1 MLSPQTKQ
9 TYQPLVAIVG
19 RPNVGK
25 STLFNRLVGG
35 REAVTASIPGTTRD
49 RLSGTVQVD
58 ERSFTLVD
66 TGGLSPP
73 PQELLKDKIRM
84 QVEMAIESADLL
96 IFLLDGDTGL
106 NPVDKEIALWLRKQ
120 KRPLITVV
128 NKIDNIKRELS
139 SAEFYHLGLGEP
151 LLISAYHN
159 VGIHD
164 LLEKTMSLLPD
175 CNLPIAE
182 STIPKIAIL
191 GRTNVGK
198 SMLMNSILG
207 EERAI
212 VDNIAGTTRDALDTE
227 FVFRDQTLSIID
239 TAGIRRRGQIK
250 QGIERYSVLRSIKA
264 IQKCDVALM
273 IMDATELST
282 AQDSH
287 VFGLA
292 VEAFKGVIAV
302 VNKWDLVDDPD
313 GLKREQAF
321 STVKQAFHFMPYVP
335 VAFTS
340 GLTGDGITELLNLVL
355 EVYQERQL
363 VTPHGQLQRVLKD
376 AMAAQL
382 PASTGTRKVSI
393 GGIQQVDINP
403 PTFVLAV
410 NNARIHFSYRR
421 YLENRI
427 REAFDFKYTHL
438 RIVFK
443 TKRT

>member
-1 MLSPQTKQ
+1 MTTQ
-9 TYQPLVAIVG
+9 TYKPLVAIVG

-35 REAVTASIPGTTRD
+35 REAVTTPIPGTTRD
-49 RLSGTVQVD
+49 RLSGDVQVG
-58 ERSFTLVD
+58 EHRFTLVD

-73 PQELLKDKIRM
+73 PQEPLKDKIRA
-84 QVEMAIESADLL
+84 QVETAIDSADLL

-106 NPVDKEIALWLRKQ
+106 NPVDKEIAIWLRRQ
-120 KRPLITVV
+120 KKPLITAV
-128 NKIDNIKRELS
+128 NKVDNIKRELS
-139 SAEFYHLGLGEP
+139 ASEFYHLGLGEP

-159 VGIHD
+159 IGIHD
-164 LLEKTMSLLPD
+164 LLEKTISLLPTS
-175 CNLPIAE
+175 NLEVAE
-182 STIPKIAIL
+182 SNIPQIAIL

-212 VDNIAGTTRDALDTE
+212 VDDIAGTTRDALDTQ
-227 FVFRDQTLSIID
+227 FVFGDRTLSIID
-239 TAGIRRRGQIK
+239 TAGIRRRGQIR

-264 IQKCDVALM
+264 IDRCDLALM

-302 VNKWDLVDDPD
+302 VNKWDLIDDPD
-313 GLKREQAF
+313 GSKREQAF
-321 STVKQAFHFMPYVP
+321 WTVRQAFHFMPYVP

-340 GLTGDGITELLNLVL
+340 GLTGDGVTELLNLAL

-363 VTPHGQLQRVLKD
+363 VTPHGQLQRVLRD
-376 AMAAQL
+376 AMATQL
-382 PASTGTRKVSI
+382 PVSTGSKKVSI
-393 GGIQQVDINP
+393 GGIRQVDVNP

-410 NNARIHFSYRR
+410 NNAKIHFSYRR
-421 YLENRI
+421 FLENRI
-427 REAFDFKYTHL
+427 REAFGFKYTHL

-443 TKRT
+443 ATRT